1 MTSFKICWS
10 NLWLPPINLFNLPL
24 LTKKEKTMDISQDI
38 LSQITIFNKYSKYIP
53 ELKRRENWDEIV
65 ERNMAMHIRK
75 YPMMKDEIKEAYK
88 YVYNRQVLP
97 SMRSLQFGGRPIELS
112 NNRMFNCAYSPANHP
127 AIFSETM
134 FNLLGGSGVGFSVQ
148 SRHVSQ
154 LPTIIGTSGKQR
166 RFLVGDSIEG

>member
-1 MTSFKICWS
+1 
-10 NLWLPPINLFNLPL
+10 
-24 LTKKEKTMDISQDI
+24 MDISQKI
-38 LSQITIFNKYSKYIP
+38 LSDITVFNKYAKFVP
-53 ELKRRENWDEIV
+53 ELNRRETWDEIV

-75 YPMMKDEIKEAYK
+75 YPMMKEEIKEAYK

-134 FNLLGGSGVGFSVQ
+134 FNLLGGSGVGFPVQ
-148 SRHVSQ
+148 NRHLTQ
-154 LPTIIGTSGKQR
+154 LPTVVGPTHQQR